1 MTDSKTITFDDI
13 FNNADFRGN
22 ETQNKVKEIID
33 TLLKGENFANY
44 TKEAQNIKVGNND
57 TYLDKQKLI
66 KLLGYLD
73 QFPLSNYIR
82 NAMMGG
88 DINKP
93 HENKPLLE
101 AGKKVKY
108 IDIAEADATKKL
120 KDATITEKKG
130 MLKKTYTIEFNDQS
144 TKGSIDGDFL
154 IPLEYKDPS
163 KFVTKEKYEK
173 FIETYKDELLTL
185 IKDINTHITDA
196 KENPVD
202 QIVNMYTDFL
212 GNDTT
217 KAGVERKP
225 SKFFKDD
232 KDGKSEQSPTTPSG
246 SPSGSP
252 SGTSTVDGLNLD
264 CNLTGPNTTKGGR
277 KRGRKTRRKTN
288 KRKRRTLKKRKTKKA
303 KKTRKNK
310 KTKRVRFRL

>member
-13 FNNADFRGN
+13 FDNATFRGN
-22 ETQNKVKEIID
+22 EKQGKVKEIID

-44 TKEAQNIKVGNND
+44 TKEAQNIKVGTND
-57 TYLDKQKLI
+57 TYLDKKKLI

-101 AGKKVKY
+101 ANKKVKY
-108 IDIAEADATKKL
+108 IDIKETDANKKL
-120 KDATITEKKG
+120 KDATITKKSG
-130 MLKKTYTIEFNDQS
+130 MLKKTYTIKFDNGS
-144 TKGSIDGDFL
+144 TEGNIEGDFL

-173 FIETYKDELLTL
+173 FIETYKDELLKL
-185 IKDINTHITDA
+185 IEDINTHITNA

-202 QIVNMYTDFL
+202 EIVKMYTDFL
-212 GNDTT
+212 GNNTT
-217 KAGVERKP
+217 KEGSERKP
-225 SKFFKDD
+225 SEFFKDD
-232 KDGKSEQSPTTPSG
+232 KDEKSEQSPTP
-246 SPSGSP
+246 PSGSP
-252 SGTSTVDGLNLD
+252 SGTSPGKALKINCDLNGAS
-264 CNLTGPNTTKGGR
+264 NAASGGR

-288 KRKRRTLKKRKTKKA
+288 RRKRKTMKKRKTKKA
-303 KKTRKNK
+303 KKVKKSK